1 MGFEELKIRNALRLS
16 DNIVEIAMD
25 ILISNNHPEL
35 TQPLPE
41 KVSKEEPEKPKFEGQ
56 KAAES

>member
-35 TQPLPE
+35 T
-41 KVSKEEPEKPKFEGQ
+41 
-56 KAAES
+56 

>member
-1 MGFEELKIRNALRLS
+1 
-16 DNIVEIAMD
+16 MD

-41 KVSKEEPEKPKFEGQ
+41 KVLKEEPEKPKFEGQ
-56 KAAES
+56 KAAEF